1 MNQEVMSIKAE
12 ISKLAIVFHPG
23 KTLSEKLSEMGMSI
37 KEFAVRTSK
46 PEKTIIAVIGG
57 KSSITTEM
65 AVSFENVTQIPASF
79 WLRKQQSYDE
89 YVERKKREVAAA
101 ASADWMRKFPVA
113 EMIKRGWIQSAT
125 SIEEKVY
132 SLFSFFA
139 ISTEKAWNDYYINQE
154 LKVAFRISLVHAK
167 DPHAMSSW
175 LRRGEIQAS
184 NVNLDVP
191 YNDRLLKSMLPRMK
205 QLMVDDTTD
214 FYSVLQQL
222 CADCGIKLVSTEC
235 LPKAPIS
242 GATRW
247 IKDVPIIQLSNR
259 YKRYDIF
266 WFNFFHEIGHILLHG
281 KKDIFLE
288 KAGCFDQDILKE
300 QEADKF
306 ASNLMLSQSEEQ
318 SIIDSQDYSVEN
330 IKRTA
335 IKYGTHPAVIVG
347 RLQHRGV
354 IDYWQD
360 QSLLK
365 SVNIN

>member
-1 MNQEVMSIKAE
+1 MSIKAQ

-46 PEKTIIAVIGG
+46 PEKTIIAVING

-65 AVSFENVTQIPASF
+65 AVSFENVTKIPASF

-89 YVERKKREVAAA
+89 YVERKNREAAAA
-101 ASADWMRKFPVA
+101 ASAEWMQKFPIA
-113 EMIKRGWIQSAT
+113 ELIKRGWIESAT
-125 SIEEKVY
+125 SIEGKVY
-132 SLFSFFA
+132 TLFSFFA
-139 ISTEKAWNDYYINQE
+139 ISTERAWNDYYINQE
-154 LKVAFRISLVHAK
+154 LKVAFRISLAHAK
-167 DPHAMSSW
+167 DPHAMSAW
-175 LRRGEIQAS
+175 LRRGEIQAGNIS
-184 NVNLDVP
+184 LDVP
-191 YNDRLLKSMLPRMK
+191 YNEKELKLMLPRMK
-205 QLMVDDTTD
+205 QLMVDESTD
-214 FYSVLQQL
+214 FFPLLQQL
-222 CADCGIKLVSTEC
+222 CADCGIKLISTEC

-247 IKDVPIIQLSNR
+247 INDVPVIQISNR

-288 KAGCFDQDILKE
+288 KAGCFDQDIIKE
-300 QEADKF
+300 QEADRF
-306 ASNLMLSQSEEQ
+306 ASNILLSQSEEQ
-318 SIIDSQDYSVEN
+318 NIIDSQDYSVPA
-330 IKRTA
+330 IRRAA

-347 RLQHRGV
+347 RLQHRKV

-365 SVNIN
+365 SVDIN